1 MAKEKTTV
9 SANKEKKSPSKK
21 RKTKETL
28 LSAISKTTK
37 SLTKEE
43 IKFLY
48 SEIACGNVKE
58 FTGLPP
64 SIDTR
69 LKAMDKLLGML
80 EKEEQEENNTK
91 PVEEIK
97 LSFADKSDD
106 ERILRLESELFK

>member
-1 MAKEKTTV
+1 MAKEK
-9 SANKEKKSPSKK
+9 SAEAPVKEKKTPKK
-21 RKTKETL
+21 RKPKETL
-28 LSAISKTTK
+28 LSALKESSK

-43 IKFLY
+43 IKKLY
-48 SEIACGNVKE
+48 SEIAKGNIKE

-80 EKEEQEENNTK
+80 EKEEQEENNSK

>member
-28 LSAISKTTK
+28 LSAISKTSK

-48 SEIACGNVKE
+48 SEIAIGNVKE

-69 LKAMDKLLGML
+69 LKAMEKLLGML
-80 EKEEQEENNTK
+80 EKEEQEENDSK

-106 ERILRLESELFK
+106 ERIKRIESELFK